1 MISKRATVFL
11 ATAAVLGGSV
21 ALFWYWPPSF
31 LIACV
36 LFVSAA
42 VAYLWEVK

>member
-11 ATAAVLGGSV
+11 TTASVLGGAL

-31 LIACV
+31 LIAVV